1 MFFFSFGS
9 LTLPLM
15 SFNGDV
21 LSCKSISILGSVQ
34 KSKPRVHGISI
45 VLMLYIKLCMHLVIV
60 LDYYILNKV
69 V

>member
-1 MFFFSFGS
+1 
-9 LTLPLM
+9 M

-34 KSKPRVHGISI
+34 KSKPRDHGISI
-45 VLMLYIKLCMHLVIV
+45 IPMLYIKLCMHLVIV